1 MLPEAKALQLIA
13 IYYYVS
19 EQYEKELQYLVE
31 RFTNNNKPDF
41 TDPEIMTI
49 YLFAMRSEQ
58 RSRIRHI
65 YDFADN
71 YLRSWFPR
79 LPSYQAFNNRLNR
92 LSEAFKA
99 LASDLL
105 LSAQPADGQP
115 VYSLMDSLPIIT
127 CSGKRR
133 AKVARQVVDKG
144 YCSTKSMYYYGL
156 KLHLLGFGQAGKMPL
171 PEQIIITAASEND
184 LNVLRNEWSEVANR
198 TFYGDKIYKDKELH
212 TYMEKQ
218 HDSVVLTPVKAIKNM
233 SDTER
238 QRNRA
243 ADDLFSKAVS
253 RLRQPIE
260 ALFNWLIEK
269 TDIQRAAKVR
279 SAKGLLVHLFARIAA
294 AFMLFAF

>member
-13 IYYYVS
+13 IYYYVC

-31 RFTNNNKPDF
+31 RFSNNNKPDF

-49 YLFAMRSEQ
+49 YLFTMQYEQ
-58 RSRIRHI
+58 RFRIRQM
-65 YDFADN
+65 YDFATS

-99 LASDLL
+99 LATHLL
-105 LSAQPADGQP
+105 LPMQPADDHAA
-115 VYSLMDSLPIIT
+115 YSLMDSLPIIT

-133 AKVARQVVDKG
+133 AKVAREVVDKG

-156 KLHLLGFGQAGKMPL
+156 KLHLLGFGQQGKMPV
-171 PEQIIITAASEND
+171 PEQMIITEASEND
-184 LNVLRNEWSEVANR
+184 LNVLRQQWSEVSGR

-212 TYMEKQ
+212 AYMEQQ
-218 HDSVVLTPVKAIKNM
+218 HASLVLTPIKAVKNM
-233 SDTER
+233 GNAER
-238 QRNRA
+238 QPNRA
-243 ADDLFSKAVS
+243 ADDLFSRAVS
-253 RLRQPIE
+253 RLRQPVE
-260 ALFNWLIEK
+260 SFFNWLIEK

-279 SAKGLLVHLFARIAA
+279 STNGLLVHVFARIAA
-294 AFMLFAF
+294 AFIPFLV